1 MASNEDTGL
10 FMPDEYDAEIK
21 RLETE
26 KKARIEELKE
36 PKAQRRRQVRRAQ
49 IIGRGFVRG
58 RYLLDKA
65 LLGRAREVAGENES
79 WLFGKEILKLD
90 GWTVNQNNG
99 EWTPPALDAAYLD
112 DDKKALD

>member
-1 MASNEDTGL
+1 MASDEDAGL

-49 IIGRGFVRG
+49 IIGRTFVRVK
-58 RYLLDKA
+58 YMLDQHFLAKV
-65 LLGRAREVAGENES
+65 REDAGNDDR
-79 WLFGKEILKLD
+79 WLFGEELLKLD
-90 GWTVNQNNG
+90 AWSLNEKEQ
-99 EWTPPALDAAYLD
+99 WSPPELEAVYLD
-112 DDKKALD
+112 DTKPMD